1 MEFKH
6 VSVLLDEC
14 INALNIKEDGIYV
27 DCTLGGAGHSSE
39 IVKRLSSDGRLIGFD
54 QDKDALKAAGER
66 LKDYKNVTYVHSN
79 FYAIYDV
86 LTDLGIDGVDGILM
100 DLGVSSYQLDNGE
113 RGFSYM
119 QDAPLDMRMNRENEF
134 SAYEIVNTYSEEELY
149 RIIKEYG
156 EEKFAKRIA
165 SFIVKN
171 REEKNIETTLELV
184 EIIKAAIPAKA
195 RREGPHPAKRTFQAI
210 RIEVNKE
217 LEIISKTI
225 LDGVKKLNKGG
236 RMAIITFHSL
246 EDRIVKNTFKELAN
260 PCTCPSEFPVC
271 VCNRKPEVKLISRK
285 PIEASKEE
293 LEFNPRSRSAKLRII
308 ENYKMIYLDSFIR
321 FLSKGNKNNW
331 RGIVDDCKRV

>member
-6 VSVLLDEC
+6 VSVLLDEG

-308 ENYKMIYLDSFIR
+308 EKL
-321 FLSKGNKNNW
+321 
-331 RGIVDDCKRV
+331 